1 MNLVAFGGVLG
12 YGGMEAAWKDSR
24 LSPVS
29 VSLSRH
35 QPSSAIRRE
44 NVFHQGS
51 LII

>member
-24 LSPVS
+24 LSPSS

-35 QPSSAIRRE
+35 QPSGGRTSSIKVASSFNI
-44 NVFHQGS
+44 G
-51 LII
+51 

>member
-1 MNLVAFGGVLG
+1 MNLVVFGGVLG

-24 LSPVS
+24 LSPSS
-29 VSLSRH
+29 VSISQH
-35 QPSSAIRRE
+35 QPSSANRQE